1 MELTKKQRK
10 KVREIISTYHMEQI
24 VVEPELVYQLLK
36 KLQEYQQNN
45 QQEKA
50 QILEQLTYHLIT
62 ETALP
67 VDYKSEEDNLSVID
81 LAKDTDSSLLQ
92 QALCDRVSKE
102 RINDVKKQYYKKYK
116 R

>member
-10 KVREIISTYHMEQI
+10 KVREIISTYNMEQI
-24 VVEPELVYQLLK
+24 IVEPELVYQLLK

-50 QILEQLTYHLIT
+50 KILEQLTYHLIT

-67 VDYKSEEDNLSVID
+67 VDYKNEEDNISVID

-92 QALCDRVSKE
+92 RALCE
-102 RINDVKKQYYKKYK
+102 RISQDRMTDVKKQYYKKYK